1 MSYHSIL
8 LDRVHIVRWQKPELA
23 DTLPLVREVR
33 QAAERLG
40 KNLIGIPIVPEDIEP
55 PTDEARAAMAK
66 RMNEILEVSDSVH
79 FVVEGTGFRPSIL
92 RSALSGILLVGGKR
106 GRVLVH
112 KNIDQA
118 LKLVAPQ
125 VGMTPDLIKK
135 LAKQKGMNL

>member
-8 LDRVHIVRWQKPELA
+8 IDRVHIVRWQKPELA

-33 QAAERLG
+33 QAAQRVG
-40 KNLIGIPIVPEDIEP
+40 KNLIGIPIIPEDIEP
-55 PTDEARAAMAK
+55 PTDEARSAMAK
-66 RMNEILEVSDSVH
+66 RMNEILDVSDSVH
-79 FVVEGTGFRPSIL
+79 FVVEGTGFKPSIL

-112 KNIDQA
+112 RNIDQA

-125 VGMTPDLIKK
+125 VGLTPDVIKK
-135 LAKQKGMNL
+135 LAHQKGMKL